1 MTGGEAFRKAS
12 RLAVLPVVALLS
24 WPALQYCRRI
34 WPPRSGRWARATGS
48 GASVSSARWRA
59 EKRGPSQAVPL

>member
-24 WPALQYCRRI
+24 WPALVRD
-34 WPPRSGRWARATGS
+34 RSTRALY
-48 GASVSSARWRA
+48 ALDWDA
-59 EKRGPSQAVPL
+59 P